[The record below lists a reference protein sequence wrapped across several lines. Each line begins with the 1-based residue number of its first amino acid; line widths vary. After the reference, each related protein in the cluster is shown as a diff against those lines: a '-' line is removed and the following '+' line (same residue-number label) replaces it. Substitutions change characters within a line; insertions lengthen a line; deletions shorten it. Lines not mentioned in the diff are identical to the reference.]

1 MEMKGHRNS
10 SSRQPTLQGEGTSFP
25 GGLALGHLGH
35 FNPFDEYVLGR
46 LRNDKA
52 ISALWC
58 GGCFFGETKCRG
70 VVAEASA
77 GAFVELGGHVGDVGG

>member
-46 LRNDKA
+46 LRNDENP
-52 ISALWC
+52 S
-58 GGCFFGETKCRG
+58 
-70 VVAEASA
+70 
-77 GAFVELGGHVGDVGG
+77 VEMNPQSTVPVRLVRTIAR